1 MPAHTSYLLQP
12 LDVGVFGPLKEA
24 YGKLLK
30 DLMAA
35 GNNHIDKEDFLSLYP
50 DAHKQ
55 IFTSAN
61 ICSSFRGAGL
71 KPLNPEHVLSKL
83 TF

>member
-1 MPAHTSYLLQP
+1 M
-12 LDVGVFGPLKEA
+12 GVFGPLKEV
-24 YGKLLK
+24 YGKLLENR
-30 DLMAA
+30 MAV
-35 GNNHIDKEDFLSLYP
+35 GSNYIDKEDFLSLYP

-55 IFTSAN
+55 VFTSAN
-61 ICSSFRGAGL
+61 ICSGFRGAGL